1 MDHNTNSAS
10 SDDEYVDAQSSVNFI
25 NGNNSSVML
34 SPSPSSSSPSST
46 SSVFSPGSSSTAQ
59 ANVNSTNGAAADDE
73 ELTSELIAKGWRKC
87 FSRRE
92 NRYYYFNHH
101 TNKSLWEY
109 PKYDQFSDPL
119 GINSDDLP
127 MTPITP
133 TTPVTTPPSF
143 NLSAKAG
150 EKRSLSE
157 MDPLN
162 GAGSAS
168 KKPTPFVAMVCPWD
182 IDCQTNVV
190 VFERGLYNRLH
201 PNPEIEQQRCALAFR
216 LRSQFGDICHSRGI
230 TEVTKEA
237 FNRWLMERKVVDRG
251 TDELL
256 MSNCFPEMSRVLYY
270 EILNNIPI
278 RLTRPKYTV
287 DARKQLTRYAEG
299 AKKMI
304 ESNTSVS
311 SESRKI
317 VKWSAEEVF
326 TFIRLVNTFDLC
338 ESFIESIDLGVT
350 KRDRSHAFL
359 TGKQTTQPSKSTR
372 VD

>member
-25 NGNNSSVML
+25 NGTTSSVML

-59 ANVNSTNGAAADDE
+59 ASANNGAATGDDE

-92 NRYYYFNHH
+92 NRYYYFNHLS
-101 TNKSLWEY
+101 NKSLWEY
-109 PKYDQFSDPL
+109 PQYDQFSDPL

-127 MTPITP
+127 VTPITP

-143 NLSAKAG
+143 SLSQPKPG

-162 GAGSAS
+162 GANSTS
-168 KKPTPFVAMVCPWD
+168 KKPAQFVPMVCPWD

-190 VFERGLYNRLH
+190 VFERGLYIRLH

-216 LRSQFGDICHSRGI
+216 LRSQFSDICHSRGI

-270 EILNNIPI
+270 EILHNIPI
-278 RLTRPKYTV
+278 RLTRPKYRE
-287 DARKQLTRYAEG
+287 DARRQLTRYCEG

-326 TFIRLVNTFDLC
+326 TFIRLVN
-338 ESFIESIDLGVT
+338 
-350 KRDRSHAFL
+350 
-359 TGKQTTQPSKSTR
+359 
-372 VD
+372 